1 MRLFSCIK
9 DEHRQGL
16 LFIKVDRK
24 HGAYSNVLLA
34 LYRWLS
40 AISVSNQSSTVS
52 TDVHVLQRRAVLQL
66 DLEMQVVYL
75 HSGHVYVQK
84 GFPFCLLITAT
95 VKSEL
100 CVYL

>member
-1 MRLFSCIK
+1 MRLFSGIK
-9 DEHRQGL
+9 DEHRQGF
-16 LFIKVDRK
+16 LFIEVGGK
-24 HGAYSNVLLA
+24 HGAHSNVLLA
-34 LYRWLS
+34 LYRWLPD
-40 AISVSNQSSTVS
+40 ISVSNQSATVS

-66 DLEMQVVYL
+66 DMEMQVVYL
-75 HSGHVYVQK
+75 HSGHVYVHK